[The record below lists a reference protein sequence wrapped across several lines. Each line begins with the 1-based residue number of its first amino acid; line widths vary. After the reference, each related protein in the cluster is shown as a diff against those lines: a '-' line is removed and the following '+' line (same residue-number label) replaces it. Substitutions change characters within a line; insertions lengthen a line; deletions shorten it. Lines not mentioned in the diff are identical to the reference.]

1 VADAEEAVLRVRPPS
16 AMVTTSSR
24 THGTVGCSNRCPYT
38 PACATCLGAAPPG
51 GRPIHDVRATRDDI
65 AHRVD
70 ALLAELHNE
79 PAGSRA

>member
-1 VADAEEAVLRVRPPS
+1 MRHIVWDLPDPR
-16 AMVTTSSR
+16 
-24 THGTVGCSNRCPYT
+24 
-38 PACATCLGAAPPG
+38 
-51 GRPIHDVRATRDDI
+51 GRPIDDVRATRDDI